1 MVRLPITN
9 SWCIHRAVLISLVQP
24 FLKLLPPPR
33 GPSHSSG
40 RVWRRKLA
48 TFKRETATFPHS
60 QLSLPASL
68 WWLPFPL
75 CLWFH
80 FGRLYIISEFMQCLS
95 FCSCLTS
102 VSTMS
107 SRSTCVVTSDVILP
121 HTRLNSVLLHLY
133 HFFLS
138 FLLFYF
144 WDCVLL
150 CCPSCAEPNRWKLPF
165 HFCLLSGW
173 DSRYGTSM
181 LSLLHIFFIHSST
194 NERWPLCLLA
204 LWPCGSWSFCA
215 LPVYDQKVENLT
227 EVEVSRPVGQ

>member
-48 TFKRETATFPHS
+48 AFKRETATFPHS

-68 WWLPFPL
+68 WWLSFPL

-80 FGRLYIISEFMQCLS
+80 FGRLYIISEFVQGLS

-133 HFFLS
+133 YFFLS

-173 DSRYGTSM
+173 DSRYVLPCSAYSTFSSSTHPPMDGD
-181 LSLLHIFFIHSST
+181 LCVSLL
-194 NERWPLCLLA
+194 C
-204 LWPCGSWSFCA
+204 
-215 LPVYDQKVENLT
+215 D
-227 EVEVSRPVGQ
+227 PVGLGPFVLFLSMIKR

>member
-48 TFKRETATFPHS
+48 AFKRETATLPHS

-80 FGRLYIISEFMQCLS
+80 FGRLYIISEFVQGLS
-95 FCSCLTS
+95 FCSCRTS

-107 SRSTCVVTSDVILP
+107 SRSTCVVTNDVILP

-133 HFFLS
+133 YFFLS

-165 HFCLLSGW
+165 QFCLLSGW
-173 DSRYGTSM
+173 DSRYVLPCSAYSTFS
-181 LSLLHIFFIHSST
+181 SST
-194 NERWPLCLLA
+194 HPLMDGDLCV
-204 LWPCGSWSFCA
+204 SFLC
-215 LPVYDQKVENLT
+215 D
-227 EVEVSRPVGQ
+227 PVGLGPFVLFLSMIKR